1 MMGPLVGWGES
12 PNGAIQ
18 LNAAPELDI
27 QRLAFSCRRLTHYGC
42 RTARTTNLGL
52 HFTQLAGTLR
62 LQTAGR
68 LTRRQM
74 RVPMAKFT
82 ALLLAAAVLAL
93 SITLLVLAV
102 F

>member
-1 MMGPLVGWGES
+1 M
-12 PNGAIQ
+12 
-18 LNAAPELDI
+18 
-27 QRLAFSCRRLTHYGC
+27 
-42 RTARTTNLGL
+42 ARTTNLGL
-52 HFTQLAGTLR
+52 HFTQLEGTLR

-68 LTRRQM
+68 LARREM

-82 ALLLAAAVLAL
+82 AMLFAAAVLVL

>member
-1 MMGPLVGWGES
+1 MGPLVGWGES

-18 LNAAPELDI
+18 LNERPNSTSSVW
-27 QRLAFSCRRLTHYGC
+27 RLSCRRLTHYGC

-68 LTRRQM
+68 LTRCQM